1 MNGSPLQAGVTRGH
15 RFKPLVA
22 TSAALGWMAL
32 ALQFA
37 LSLQLSIAHGK
48 GVLGGLVIYFS
59 FFTILTNLL
68 VALALTASL
77 LPVRSGVIEFLT
89 RPGVNTGI
97 AASIALVGIAYAL
110 LLQHLWHPEG
120 LQLVADMLLHYVMPS
135 LFLVYWWVAVPRG
148 DVRWTSVFAW
158 MLYPVLYFL
167 YAMTRGALSGVYPY
181 PFINAAELG
190 YEQALA
196 NAFGVLAG
204 FIVLALLLVVM
215 GRFKGRAA
223 SSLAVRKP
231 LPSLVPERRS
241 RTDGESDVQ

>member
-1 MNGSPLQAGVTRGH
+1 MAVIWGH
-15 RFKPLVA
+15 RFKSFVA
-22 TSAALGWMAL
+22 TSAGLGWMTL
-32 ALQFA
+32 ALQFY

-48 GVLGGLVIYFS
+48 GVFGGLVMYFS
-59 FFTILTNLL
+59 FFTILTNFL

-77 LPVRSGVIEFLT
+77 LRVRSSVAEFFT

-120 LQLVADMLLHYVMPS
+120 LQLVADMLLHYVMPL

-148 DVRWTSVFAW
+148 DVRWTSVFTW
-158 MLYPVLYFL
+158 MLYPVLYFV

-196 NAFGVLAG
+196 NALGVLVG
-204 FIVLALLLVVM
+204 FIALALLLVTVE
-215 GRFKGRAA
+215 RFKGDAT
-223 SSLAVRKP
+223 SSTKHCH
-231 LPSLVPERRS
+231 RRNKW
-241 RTDGESDVQ
+241 

>member
-89 RPGVNTGI
+89 RP
-97 AASIALVGIAYAL
+97 
-110 LLQHLWHPEG
+110 
-120 LQLVADMLLHYVMPS
+120 
-135 LFLVYWWVAVPRG
+135 R
-148 DVRWTSVFAW
+148 
-158 MLYPVLYFL
+158 
-167 YAMTRGALSGVYPY
+167 
-181 PFINAAELG
+181 
-190 YEQALA
+190 
-196 NAFGVLAG
+196 
-204 FIVLALLLVVM
+204 
-215 GRFKGRAA
+215 
-223 SSLAVRKP
+223 
-231 LPSLVPERRS
+231 
-241 RTDGESDVQ
+241 